1 MRAVSRYGSFRSQVS
16 ARKVER
22 DCERRDD
29 ERNVGVVVTPGR
41 ADAGSPPG
49 TMSGD
54 HDWPEIRA
62 RSGPTSAVDG
72 EICHTEGDGPG
83 HRVVK
88 PAPFPRRRVMASSPC
103 GEWVA
108 VEACAPGTI
117 RVFRGVPAET
127 ADGTTKHVPITDRH
141 GRELTLDMRPET
153 RPEAHV
159 LALEVVAIAPDPH
172 DEKKDSSATVLTVFA
187 TTPDELR
194 AFAIRRIAVTSSDEE
209 HEENAK
215 GFECVADQIIQ
226 HDTCL
231 GVNRGRLV
239 GLASNA
245 KPDARHVAVVAS
257 RVARFLPLGD
267 LFLPR
272 RTAVPEQDGHLGF
285 HPNETD
291 GPVVAC
297 AFLDLETEH
306 RARIPTVRNEST
318 GRRLTAH
325 VAAIGFERE
334 IRIVRF
340 LDGFPDRVSAARRVL
355 VDAPGPVRS
364 IAAHAGWIF
373 ASTDRKIALTS
384 FGDKHR
390 REPMNFAFA
399 RASAAGEKKKGASP
413 DGSETAEL
421 GEAREDDASVVP
433 FLRARLDPDAET
445 RKLRDMVRPFLPA
458 ELRGIEPATLASRES
473 EPSDDARATL
483 QAFTF
488 EQRPDEKSGSEPL
501 DGVAATFVVTASL
514 PLAPSSGAR
523 PEICALQTN
532 ETNEGG
538 SKIVVALADVGARNA
553 DAAVAMAEL
562 SRRAGEL
569 EARLAPLGTAP
580 LIARG
585 RGESHSR
592 TGDKH
597 VTRLEAFART
607 FIARADRTD
616 HRCGRS
622 DVRDESSVRDV
633 ALLTLLTSETAEK
646 ETETARVAG
655 ANVFGGGARKK
666 PARASASLATFRVR
680 FDVSLF
686 PSCPADFVEKA
697 LGSNANGVG
706 DGALRRG
713 SSGANATLFEASGGF
728 LNETGNETETRDARA
743 EPAERAP
750 KQSGKKED
758 AADLDRV
765 LDAIRALDSAV
776 HARFDR
782 VEATLQTQERRL
794 RRVEESLKK

>member
-1 MRAVSRYGSFRSQVS
+1 M
-16 ARKVER
+16 
-22 DCERRDD
+22 
-29 ERNVGVVVTPGR
+29 
-41 ADAGSPPG
+41 
-49 TMSGD
+49 
-54 HDWPEIRA
+54 
-62 RSGPTSAVDG
+62 AVDG

-141 GRELTLDMRPET
+141 GRELALDMRPET

-159 LALEVVAIAPDPH
+159 LALEVVAIAADPH
-172 DEKKDSSATVLTVFA
+172 DEKKDGATVLTVFA

-194 AFAIRRIAVTSSDEE
+194 AFAIRRRVTSDEE
-209 HEENAK
+209 HEENAR
-215 GFECVADQIIQ
+215 FECVADRIQ

-231 GVNRGRLV
+231 GVDRGRLV

-267 LFLPR
+267 LA

-285 HPNETD
+285 HPNKTD

-306 RARIPTVRNEST
+306 RARIPTTRNEST

-340 LDGFPDRVSAARRVL
+340 FDGFPDRVSAARRVL

-384 FGDKHR
+384 FGDEHR

-399 RASAAGEKKKGASP
+399 RASAAGEKKEKKGASP

-488 EQRPDEKSGSEPL
+488 EKRPDEKSGSAPEPL
-501 DGVAATFVVTASL
+501 DGVAFDGSFVVTASL

-607 FIARADRTD
+607 FINVRADRTD

-680 FDVSLF
+680 DVSLF
-686 PSCPADFVEKA
+686 PSCPADSVEKA

-706 DGALRRG
+706 DGALRPG
-713 SSGANATLFEASGGF
+713 SSGASATLFEASGGF
-728 LNETGNETETRDARA
+728 LKGNETRDARA
-743 EPAERAP
+743 ELFAERAP
-750 KQSGKKED
+750 KPPGKKED

>member
-340 LDGFPDRVSAARRVL
+340 FDGFPDRVSAARRVL

-399 RASAAGEKKKGASP
+399 RASAAGEKKKAPLRMDQKPPS
-413 DGSETAEL
+413 SEK
-421 GEAREDDASVVP
+421 
-433 FLRARLDPDAET
+433 RARTTP
-445 RKLRDMVRPFLPA
+445 
-458 ELRGIEPATLASRES
+458 
-473 EPSDDARATL
+473 
-483 QAFTF
+483 
-488 EQRPDEKSGSEPL
+488 
-501 DGVAATFVVTASL
+501 
-514 PLAPSSGAR
+514 
-523 PEICALQTN
+523 
-532 ETNEGG
+532 
-538 SKIVVALADVGARNA
+538 
-553 DAAVAMAEL
+553 
-562 SRRAGEL
+562 
-569 EARLAPLGTAP
+569 
-580 LIARG
+580 
-585 RGESHSR
+585 
-592 TGDKH
+592 
-597 VTRLEAFART
+597 
-607 FIARADRTD
+607 
-616 HRCGRS
+616 
-622 DVRDESSVRDV
+622 
-633 ALLTLLTSETAEK
+633 
-646 ETETARVAG
+646 
-655 ANVFGGGARKK
+655 
-666 PARASASLATFRVR
+666 
-680 FDVSLF
+680 
-686 PSCPADFVEKA
+686 PSCPFCARVSTPTPKRENFETWSGLSFPRSFA
-697 LGSNANGVG
+697 GSNPR
-706 DGALRRG
+706 L
-713 SSGANATLFEASGGF
+713 S
-728 LNETGNETETRDARA
+728 RA
-743 EPAERAP
+743 ESRSRATT
-750 KQSGKKED
+750 
-758 AADLDRV
+758 
-765 LDAIRALDSAV
+765 RARRFRRSRSNNARTRRAV
-776 HARFDR
+776 RSRSTAS
-782 VEATLQTQERRL
+782 RRRSSSPRL
-794 RRVEESLKK
+794 CL

>member
-1 MRAVSRYGSFRSQVS
+1 
-16 ARKVER
+16 
-22 DCERRDD
+22 
-29 ERNVGVVVTPGR
+29 
-41 ADAGSPPG
+41 
-49 TMSGD
+49 
-54 HDWPEIRA
+54 
-62 RSGPTSAVDG
+62 VDG

-159 LALEVVAIAPDPH
+159 LALEVVAIAQHDPH

-257 RVARFLPLGD
+257 RVARFLPLVRD

-562 SRRAGEL
+562 SLNRRAGEL

-607 FIARADRTD
+607 FIAARADRTD

-680 FDVSLF
+680 RDVSLF
-686 PSCPADFVEKA
+686 PSRDLADSVEKA

-728 LNETGNETETRDARA
+728 LNLKGNETRDARA
-743 EPAERAP
+743 EPAERATVSP
-750 KQSGKKED
+750 PGKKED

>member
-1 MRAVSRYGSFRSQVS
+1 
-16 ARKVER
+16 
-22 DCERRDD
+22 
-29 ERNVGVVVTPGR
+29 
-41 ADAGSPPG
+41 
-49 TMSGD
+49 MSGD

-159 LALEVVAIAPDPH
+159 LALEVVAIAPDPLSLK
-172 DEKKDSSATVLTVFA
+172 KKDSSATVLTVFA

-209 HEENAK
+209 QTEENAR
-215 GFECVADQIIQ
+215 FETLVADRIQ

-306 RARIPTVRNEST
+306 RARVPTVRNEST

-340 LDGFPDRVSAARRVL
+340 FDGFPDRVSAARRVL

-399 RASAAGEKKKGASP
+399 RASAAGELKKGASP
-413 DGSETAEL
+413 YGSETAEL

-488 EQRPDEKSGSEPL
+488 EERPDEKSGSEPL

-633 ALLTLLTSETAEK
+633 ALLTLITSETAEK

-680 FDVSLF
+680 RDVSLF
-686 PSCPADFVEKA
+686 PSRDLADSVEKA

-706 DGALRRG
+706 DGALHRG
-713 SSGANATLFEASGGF
+713 SSGFLKTATLFEASGGF
-728 LNETGNETETRDARA
+728 LNLKGNETRDARA
-743 EPAERAP
+743 EPAERATVSP
-750 KQSGKKED
+750 PGKKED

>member
-1 MRAVSRYGSFRSQVS
+1 MFKYVAPISS
-16 ARKVER
+16 ARSRGMGRFV
-22 DCERRDD
+22 RRSALYRSSATVND
-29 ERNVGVVVTPGR
+29 ETTRNVGVVVTPGR

-141 GRELTLDMRPET
+141 GRELTLDTRPET
-153 RPEAHV
+153 RPEARV
-159 LALEVVAIAPDPH
+159 LALEVVASHDPH
-172 DEKKDSSATVLTVFA
+172 DVSLKKKGRPEDGATVFA
-187 TTPDELR
+187 MTPDELR
-194 AFAIRRIAVTSSDEE
+194 AFAIRRRRTTSDET
-209 HEENAK
+209 HEEHAR
-215 GFECVADQIIQ
+215 FECVFRNVFP
-226 HDTCL
+226 HDTTL
-231 GVNRGRLV
+231 GVDRGRLV

-245 KPDARHVAVVAS
+245 KPHARRVAVVAS
-257 RVARFLPLGD
+257 NVARFFALGD
-267 LFLPR
+267 LIR
-272 RTAVPEQDGHLGF
+272 GSRTHIPKQDGHLGF
-285 HPNETD
+285 HPSSRD

-297 AFLDLETEH
+297 AFLDSETEH
-306 RARIPTVRNEST
+306 RLRISNVHT
-318 GRRLTAH
+318 GTASAH

-334 IRIVRF
+334 IRVVRF
-340 LDGFPDRVSAARRVL
+340 FDGFPDRIEVLRRVL

-373 ASTDRKIALTS
+373 ASTERKIALTS
-384 FGDKHR
+384 FGDFA

-421 GEAREDDASVVP
+421 GEARPDASVVP

-458 ELRGIEPATLASRES
+458 ELRGIEPATGASREA
-473 EPSDDARATL
+473 EPSDARATL

-488 EQRPDEKSGSEPL
+488 EACPEEKSGSEPL

-523 PEICALQTN
+523 PEICALQTK
-532 ETNEGG
+532 EGG
-538 SKIVVALADVGARNA
+538 TKIVVALADVGARNA
-553 DAAVAMAEL
+553 DAAVAIAEL
-562 SRRAGEL
+562 SRRAGDL
-569 EARLAPLGTAP
+569 EARLAFLGTAP
-580 LIARG
+580 LTRG

-592 TGDKH
+592 TGDER

-616 HRCGRS
+616 CRCGRS

-646 ETETARVAG
+646 ETARVAG

-666 PARASASLATFRVR
+666 PARASASLATFRVA
-680 FDVSLF
+680 LF
-686 PSCPADFVEKA
+686 PSCPADSFEKA
-697 LGSNANGVG
+697 FVSNANGVG
-706 DGALRRG
+706 DGALHRG
-713 SSGANATLFEASGGF
+713 SSGTTATPALGGF
-728 LNETGNETETRDARA
+728 LKGNETRDARA

-750 KQSGKKED
+750 KPPGKKKD

-782 VEATLQTQERRL
+782 VEATLQIQERRL

>member
-1 MRAVSRYGSFRSQVS
+1 M
-16 ARKVER
+16 
-22 DCERRDD
+22 
-29 ERNVGVVVTPGR
+29 
-41 ADAGSPPG
+41 
-49 TMSGD
+49 
-54 HDWPEIRA
+54 
-62 RSGPTSAVDG
+62 DG

-108 VEACAPGTI
+108 VEACSPGTI

-141 GRELTLDMRPET
+141 GRELTLDTRPET
-153 RPEAHV
+153 RPGAHV
-159 LALEVVAIAPDPH
+159 LALEVVAMHDPH
-172 DEKKDSSATVLTVFA
+172 DTKKNGATVLA
-187 TTPDELR
+187 MTPDELR
-194 AFAIRRIAVTSSDEE
+194 AFAIRRTTVPLDETHEEE
-209 HEENAK
+209 HDAR
-215 GFECVADQIIQ
+215 FECVASAESFVFP

-231 GVNRGRLV
+231 GVDRGRLV
-239 GLASNA
+239 GLASSKKNA
-245 KPDARHVAVVAS
+245 KPYARHVAVVAA
-257 RVARFLPLGD
+257 RVARFFALGD
-267 LFLPR
+267 LRL
-272 RTAVPEQDGHLGF
+272 RTPMPKQDGHLGY
-285 HPNETD
+285 HPSPRD

-306 RARIPTVRNEST
+306 RARIPAIRNRNNGGT
-318 GRRLTAH
+318 GPASAH
-325 VAAIGFERE
+325 VAAIGFEKE
-334 IRIVRF
+334 IRVVRF
-340 LDGFPDRVSAARRVL
+340 SDGFPDRVSAVRRVL

-373 ASTDRKIALTS
+373 ASTERKIALTS
-384 FGDKHR
+384 FGDFA
-390 REPMNFAFA
+390 REPVNFAFA
-399 RASAAGEKKKGASP
+399 RASAAGEKKRGASP

-421 GEAREDDASVVP
+421 GEARPDASVVP

-458 ELRGIEPATLASRES
+458 ELRGIEPATVGASEREA
-473 EPSDDARATL
+473 EPSDARATL

-488 EQRPDEKSGSEPL
+488 EACPDEKSGSEPL

-532 ETNEGG
+532 EGG
-538 SKIVVALADVGARNA
+538 TKIVVALADVGARNA
-553 DAAVAMAEL
+553 DATVAIAEL

-580 LIARG
+580 LARG

-592 TGDKH
+592 TGDER

-607 FIARADRTD
+607 FIARADRAD

-622 DVRDESSVRDV
+622 DVRDESSERDV
-633 ALLTLLTSETAEK
+633 ALLLTLLTSETAEK
-646 ETETARVAG
+646 ETARVA
-655 ANVFGGGARKK
+655 AATVFGGGARKK
-666 PARASASLATFRVR
+666 PAELPSASLATFRVAP
-680 FDVSLF
+680 F
-686 PSCPADFVEKA
+686 PSRPADSFEKA
-697 LGSNANGVG
+697 SVSNANGVG
-706 DGALRRG
+706 DGALHRG
-713 SSGANATLFEASGGF
+713 SSGTTATPASGGF
-728 LNETGNETETRDARA
+728 LKGNETRDARA

-750 KQSGKKED
+750 KPPGKKKD

-765 LDAIRALDSAV
+765 LDAIRALDGAV

>member
-1 MRAVSRYGSFRSQVS
+1 M
-16 ARKVER
+16 
-22 DCERRDD
+22 
-29 ERNVGVVVTPGR
+29 
-41 ADAGSPPG
+41 
-49 TMSGD
+49 
-54 HDWPEIRA
+54 
-62 RSGPTSAVDG
+62 DG

-141 GRELTLDMRPET
+141 GRELTLDTRPET
-153 RPEAHV
+153 RPEAAHV
-159 LALEVVAIAPDPH
+159 LALEVVAIAQHDPH
-172 DEKKDSSATVLTVFA
+172 DEKKDAAATVLTVFA

-306 RARIPTVRNEST
+306 RARVPTVRNEST

-340 LDGFPDRVSAARRVL
+340 FDGFPDRVSAARRVL
-355 VDAPGPVRS
+355 VNAPGPVRS

-680 FDVSLF
+680 TDVSLF
-686 PSCPADFVEKA
+686 PSRDLADSVEKA

-706 DGALRRG
+706 DGALHRG
-713 SSGANATLFEASGGF
+713 SSGFLKTATLFEASGGF
-728 LNETGNETETRDARA
+728 LNLKGNETRDARA
-743 EPAERAP
+743 EPAERATVSP
-750 KQSGKKED
+750 PGKKED

>member
-1 MRAVSRYGSFRSQVS
+1 M
-16 ARKVER
+16 
-22 DCERRDD
+22 
-29 ERNVGVVVTPGR
+29 
-41 ADAGSPPG
+41 
-49 TMSGD
+49 
-54 HDWPEIRA
+54 
-62 RSGPTSAVDG
+62 DG

-108 VEACAPGTI
+108 VEACAPGAI

-141 GRELTLDMRPET
+141 GRELTLDTRPET
-153 RPEAHV
+153 RPGAHV
-159 LALEVVAIAPDPH
+159 LALEVVAMHDPH
-172 DEKKDSSATVLTVFA
+172 DTKKNGATVLA
-187 TTPDELR
+187 MTPDELR
-194 AFAIRRIAVTSSDEE
+194 AFAIRRTTVPLDETHEEE
-209 HEENAK
+209 HDAR
-215 GFECVADQIIQ
+215 FECVASAESFVFP

-231 GVNRGRLV
+231 GVDRGRLV
-239 GLASNA
+239 GLASSKKNA
-245 KPDARHVAVVAS
+245 KPYARHVAVVAA
-257 RVARFLPLGD
+257 RVARFFALGD
-267 LFLPR
+267 LRL
-272 RTAVPEQDGHLGF
+272 RTPMPKQDGHLGY
-285 HPNETD
+285 HPSPRD

-306 RARIPTVRNEST
+306 RARIPAIRNRNNGGT
-318 GRRLTAH
+318 GPASAH
-325 VAAIGFERE
+325 VAAIGFEKE
-334 IRIVRF
+334 IRVVRF
-340 LDGFPDRVSAARRVL
+340 SDGFPDRISAVRRVL

-373 ASTDRKIALTS
+373 ASTERKIALTS
-384 FGDKHR
+384 FGDFA

-399 RASAAGEKKKGASP
+399 RASAAGEKKRGASP

-421 GEAREDDASVVP
+421 GEARPDASVVP

-458 ELRGIEPATLASRES
+458 ELRGIEPTTVGASEREA
-473 EPSDDARATL
+473 EPSDARATL

-488 EQRPDEKSGSEPL
+488 EACPDEKSGSEPL

-532 ETNEGG
+532 ETNTNEGG

-680 FDVSLF
+680 TDVSLF
-686 PSCPADFVEKA
+686 PSCPADFVE
-697 LGSNANGVG
+697 NGVG

-728 LNETGNETETRDARA
+728 LNLKGNETETRDARA

-750 KQSGKKED
+750 KPLFGKKED

>member
-1 MRAVSRYGSFRSQVS
+1 M
-16 ARKVER
+16 
-22 DCERRDD
+22 
-29 ERNVGVVVTPGR
+29 
-41 ADAGSPPG
+41 
-49 TMSGD
+49 
-54 HDWPEIRA
+54 
-62 RSGPTSAVDG
+62 DG

-159 LALEVVAIAPDPH
+159 LALEVVANAA
-172 DEKKDSSATVLTVFA
+172 ETLKKKKDASAIVLTVFA
-187 TTPDELR
+187 TTPHELR
-194 AFAIRRIAVTSSDEE
+194 AFAIRRRRVTSDET
-209 HEENAK
+209 HEENASA
-215 GFECVADQIIQ
+215 FECVRVDRIQ

-231 GVNRGRLV
+231 GVDRGRLV
-239 GLASNA
+239 CLASNA

-267 LFLPR
+267 FFDVT
-272 RTAVPEQDGHLGF
+272 RTAVPKEQDGRLGF

-306 RARIPTVRNEST
+306 RARIPTTRNEST
-318 GRRLTAH
+318 GRRLTAR

-340 LDGFPDRVSAARRVL
+340 FDGFPDRVSAARRVL
-355 VDAPGPVRS
+355 VNAPGPVRS

-384 FGDKHR
+384 FGDEHR
-390 REPMNFAFA
+390 REPVNFAFA
-399 RASAAGEKKKGASP
+399 RAAMPRGEKKEKKGASP

-488 EQRPDEKSGSEPL
+488 EKRPDEKSGSAPL
-501 DGVAATFVVTASL
+501 DGVAFDGVAFDGSFVVTASL

-538 SKIVVALADVGARNA
+538 SKIVKIVVALADVGARNA

-580 LIARG
+580 LVARG

-607 FIARADRTD
+607 FINVRVRADRTD

-622 DVRDESSVRDV
+622 DVRDESSVTRDV

-646 ETETARVAG
+646 DSETARVAG

-666 PARASASLATFRVR
+666 PARASPASLATFRVR
-680 FDVSLF
+680 DVSLF
-686 PSCPADFVEKA
+686 PSCPADSCPVEKA

-713 SSGANATLFEASGGF
+713 SSGASATLFEASGGF
-728 LNETGNETETRDARA
+728 LKGNETRDARA
-743 EPAERAP
+743 ELFAERAP
-750 KQSGKKED
+750 KPPGKKED